1 MEFVYL
7 ADYPEAIPIIAK
19 WYYNQWGHLHGLD
32 SQKTS
37 EEMLADYLSWDTMP
51 LLILAREEDEIIG
64 AVQLKYYEM
73 DIYPQKEHWLGGV
86 YVVEQHRGKKIAEK
100 LVLRAMDTAKSF
112 GVDTLYLQTEKI
124 DGGLYKRLTWKPV
137 EKVKYRNKHVLIMK
151 KVLESAIAN
160 AENNHGL
167 DVDELVV
174 ADAFVGKNIILKRGR
189 PRARGRFGKILKPFS
204 ELTIKVRQVP
214 SEEEKS

>member
-86 YVVEQHRGKKIAEK
+86 YVVEQPVSYTH
-100 LVLRAMDTAKSF
+100 L
-112 GVDTLYLQTEKI
+112 TL
-124 DGGLYKRLTWKPV
+124 P
-137 EKVKYRNKHVLIMK
+137 
-151 KVLESAIAN
+151 
-160 AENNHGL
+160 
-167 DVDELVV
+167 
-174 ADAFVGKNIILKRGR
+174 
-189 PRARGRFGKILKPFS
+189 
-204 ELTIKVRQVP
+204 TIYSV
-214 SEEEKS
+214 